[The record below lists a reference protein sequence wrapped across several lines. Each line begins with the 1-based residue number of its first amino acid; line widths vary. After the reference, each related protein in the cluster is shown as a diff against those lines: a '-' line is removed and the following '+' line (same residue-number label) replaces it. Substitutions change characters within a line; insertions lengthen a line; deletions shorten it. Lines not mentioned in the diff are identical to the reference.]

1 MSHPT
6 GPDVDDDML
15 PEYDFSKG
23 VRGKHHQAYKAGTNV
38 VFLDPDVAAAFG
50 DSTSV
55 NQALRLLLKLAK
67 ESPIRSRS
75 WLTSGTPTALRIS
88 MTSSRKSA
96 SLCSVGSSLT
106 RFGCLSVPRSVRRY
120 AASPH
125 LAGSKRLRL
134 SANG

>member
-6 GPDVDDDML
+6 GPDADDDML

-23 VRGKHHQAYKAGTNV
+23 VRGKHFQAYRAGTNV

-67 ESPIRSRS
+67 ESVASGRPAIRMQRKSPARATKARRRSR
-75 WLTSGTPTALRIS
+75 
-88 MTSSRKSA
+88 
-96 SLCSVGSSLT
+96 
-106 RFGCLSVPRSVRRY
+106 
-120 AASPH
+120 
-125 LAGSKRLRL
+125 
-134 SANG
+134 